1 AGGRENNPSPT
12 AVKNIINGV
21 RAVHG
26 IDVVDYLV
34 TDEPIGTRC
43 VRHESGAYGGQVDH
57 PGVLLKAGRQLIAAG
72 ATALAVTTNVRDLP
86 PAERPR
92 HFAGA
97 HPNPVG
103 GAEAVVSHLLTR

>member
-57 PGVLLKAGRQLIAAG
+57 PGVLLEAGRQLIDAG
-72 ATALAVTTNVRDLP
+72 GTALGGPPNVRDLP
-86 PAERPR
+86 PEGYAR

-103 GAEAVVSHLLTR
+103 GAEAV